1 MLRSMKLKS
10 RIFIS
15 HSRGNIPI
23 PISISLPSFSDVR
36 LRTHPEGIRALWSFA
51 KDNWDT
57 LVKKLPPGLTMLGTV
72 VQLVTNSF
80 TSQEAVN
87 EIEAFF
93 KDKSTKGFDQGLAQ
107 SLDNV
112 RAKANWIERD
122 AHDVRAWLS
131 ERGFLKGKL

>member
-1 MLRSMKLKS
+1 
-10 RIFIS
+10 
-15 HSRGNIPI
+15 
-23 PISISLPSFSDVR
+23 
-36 LRTHPEGIRALWSFA
+36 
-51 KDNWDT
+51 
-57 LVKKLPPGLTMLGTV
+57 MLGSV

-80 TSQEAVN
+80 TSKEAVN

-112 RAKANWIERD
+112 RAKASWIERD